1 MKKTI
6 LTCLVFL
13 PILAL
18 AKPVQQNSDSVHE
31 QNCRTIMEIA
41 HVIMEERQNGVPLS
55 KALEKNDNIFKQIHN
70 KNLEKLYNSLTR
82 DAYEQP
88 SYSTPSIKQ
97 EQLNE
102 FSAKQYLGC
111 MAMND

>member
-1 MKKTI
+1 MKKII
-6 LTCLVFL
+6 LLGFIFL
-13 PILAL
+13 PAFTL
-18 AKPVQQNSDSVHE
+18 AKPVQQVSDSVHE

-55 KALEKNDNIFKQIHN
+55 KALENNDNIFKKIHN

-102 FSAKQYLGC
+102 FSAKHYLGC
-111 MAMND
+111 MAIND